1 MCNPVY
7 RSDLFLETPKWT
19 EPALFGAGAGA
30 IARAIIGFNWGGW
43 VTGGT
48 GSKISEKPSILAVGE
63 AVTPYYVAALKV
75 DPLSADVMAK
85 LAAASSYQK
94 RAIVGTVGCATP
106 LGADK
111 PNRALAEP
119 CLLSLDSKI

>member
-1 MCNPVY
+1 L
-7 RSDLFLETPKWT
+7 DLFLEMPKWT

-30 IARAIIGFNWGGW
+30 IALAIIGFNWGGW

-48 GSKISEKPSILAVGE
+48 VSKISEKSSILAVGE
-63 AVTPYYVAALKV
+63 ALTPYCVAASKA

-85 LAAASSYQK
+85 LATASSYQK
-94 RAIVGTVGCATP
+94 RAIIENAGWATP

-111 PNRALAEP
+111 PNRALAES
-119 CLLSLDSKI
+119 CLLSLDSKT

>member
-1 MCNPVY
+1 M
-7 RSDLFLETPKWT
+7 
-19 EPALFGAGAGA
+19 
-30 IARAIIGFNWGGW
+30 
-43 VTGGT
+43 
-48 GSKISEKPSILAVGE
+48 
-63 AVTPYYVAALKV
+63 

-94 RAIVGTVGCATP
+94 RAIVEAVACAIP